1 MPTGMGGLQ
10 LGMHSHSTQTLQHY
24 GNTHPL
30 SYSHLNCLCVC
41 PCGTCVQ
48 CILTT
53 MGLPCRCGRCVGGTV
68 LYNTV
73 YLTGSSPLL
82 LSLILFK
89 LSSLLERQLH
99 AQSLTRSYPL
109 FFFLPHP
116 SHLFFLLVTFSHT
129 QTHTHFNTA
138 ESI

>member
-1 MPTGMGGLQ
+1 MPTGMGGLG

-99 AQSLTRSYPL
+99 AQSLTRSY
-109 FFFLPHP
+109 
-116 SHLFFLLVTFSHT
+116 HLFFSASSFSLVLSFSHFLS
-129 QTHTHFNTA
+129 HTNTYTLHH
-138 ESI
+138 S